1 MGNRPSKLTEALKVE
16 VVLRLAG
23 YDNPT
28 AIARSL
34 KEELGIDIAVSSIAL
49 YDPTTYRGRQCPA
62 RWETLFHETRA
73 KIIAGLSD
81 VGAAYKMVRVRWLDQ
96 MARNEIAASNSAE
109 ARALIK
115 QAAEETGEGVTH
127 RHEHHGVFL
136 HGNLSET
143 ELDARLTAAGDRLAA
158 AIAARRLGP
167 GSAGPGSAGPGSAGS
182 GSGSGAL
189 AGSEG
194 ERGGAQPP
202 DEPLPG

>member
-1 MGNRPSKLTEALKVE
+1 MGNRPSKLTEAQKVE

-62 RWETLFHETRA
+62 RWATLFHETRA

-96 MARNEIAASNSAE
+96 MARNEMAANNSAE
-109 ARALIK
+109 ARALIR
-115 QAAEETGEGVTH
+115 QAAEEMSEGVTH
-127 RHEHHGVFL
+127 KHEHHGVFL
-136 HGNLSET
+136 HGNLNEA
-143 ELDARLTAAGDRLAA
+143 ELNIRIADAA
-158 AIAARRLGP
+158 AKLGLAVVP
-167 GSAGPGSAGPGSAGS
+167 L
-182 GSGSGAL
+182 GAL
-189 AGSEG
+189 AAP
-194 ERGGAQPP
+194 GAEAGVEEPQPVG
-202 DEPLPG
+202 EPLSG